1 MSTTTNEILTSEISN
16 TENQSSISNAYIE
29 SVIGTPRTT
38 AGNSPPIETVYDN
51 YIYQDSTDILRSES
65 ATLGFNSVYEAR
77 AYLDKYI
84 KDHFKTTATIPD
96 VNGVNYIVNIANV
109 LAYNL
114 VSDTIEI
121 EFDNTDILTITCLN
135 STHASLHYTYLNHLY
150 TGYNIYDTFTG
161 TRIEVNEGESIM
173 QAVQGATAG
182 DLVIVNTGTYT
193 ESIKLKN
200 GVDIYFMENCVLKYL
215 SASDG
220 IFNDRLGFVVC
231 NIYGFPD
238 ITAVN
243 CLIVGLWNNNSSIYL
258 EANEINQSSTSA
270 GCFYQY
276 CDTTFTSKIKVK
288 GFSLNKLTG
297 SALGISD
304 FDGYGNIFCDYDFI
318 KMAGVQCNL
327 SYGFSH
333 DTGNYLIFRNMYS
346 QTGAYVTIEGSN
358 FYQPSIMNHIFV
370 NCRFRNTNAGAGSIF
385 LQYDPITDGWAGQ
398 HKAYFYS
405 CYFQQTGKCID
416 ATYSITS
423 YMYGSN
429 YSSIDKDSQVTLAGT
444 GTLTI
449 DSNLTISEV

>member
-1 MSTTTNEILTSEISN
+1 MNIVSNEILTSVISN
-16 TENQSSISNAYIE
+16 SDTQSSISNAFIE

-121 EFDNTDILTITCLN
+121 EFDNTDILTITCLD
-135 STHASLHYTYLNHLY
+135 STHAGLHYTYLNHLY

-258 EANEINQSSTSA
+258 EANEINQSSTSV

-276 CDTTFTSKIKVK
+276 TDTGFNSTIRVK
-288 GFSLNKLTG
+288 GFVINKLTAG
-297 SALGISD
+297 ALGISD
-304 FDGYGNIFCDYDFI
+304 FDGNGNVICDYDFI
-318 KMAGVQCNL
+318 KMTCP
-327 SYGFSH
+327 
-333 DTGNYLIFRNMYS
+333 
-346 QTGAYVTIEGSN
+346 SN
-358 FYQPSIMNHIFV
+358 FYLWI
-370 NCRFRNTNAGAGSIF
+370 CLRYR
-385 LQYDPITDGWAGQ
+385 
-398 HKAYFYS
+398 
-405 CYFQQTGKCID
+405 
-416 ATYSITS
+416 
-423 YMYGSN
+423 
-429 YSSIDKDSQVTLAGT
+429 
-444 GTLTI
+444 
-449 DSNLTISEV
+449 